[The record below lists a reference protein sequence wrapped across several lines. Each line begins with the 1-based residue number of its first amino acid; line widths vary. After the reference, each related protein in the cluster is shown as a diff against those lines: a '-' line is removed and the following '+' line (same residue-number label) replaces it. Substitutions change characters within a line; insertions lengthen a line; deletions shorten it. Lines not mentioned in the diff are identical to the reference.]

1 MIFLTHPEP
10 AISHGAGSGTE
21 NKDDHGINV
30 DWLDL
35 CVILRMFQFN
45 GMALANF
52 SLGIGQELT
61 KNLHADFFLKLK
73 NN

>member
-35 CVILRMFQFN
+35 YVIFKVSVECNGFN
-45 GMALANF
+45 EFLSCQGT
-52 SLGIGQELT
+52 GTYQ
-61 KNLHADFFLKLK
+61 NLHADFFLNLR